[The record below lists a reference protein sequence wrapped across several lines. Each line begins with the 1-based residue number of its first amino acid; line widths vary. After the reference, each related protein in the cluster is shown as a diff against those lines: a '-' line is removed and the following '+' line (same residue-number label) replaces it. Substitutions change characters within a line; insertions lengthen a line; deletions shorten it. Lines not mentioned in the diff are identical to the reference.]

1 MTDEWWIREVT
12 MGVGLNEM
20 SLRRD
25 GLGSG
30 KRGTR
35 SEGREAREMEVDGGG
50 EEGNK
55 NRWRLDGGRWVTSGQ
70 WGERVLFHD
79 LNYMV
84 KLNVPDKGRC
94 GILLY

>member
-1 MTDEWWIREVT
+1 MNGGFVKVT

-35 SEGREAREMEVDGGG
+35 SEGRGEREMEVDGGG

-55 NRWRLDGGRWVTSGQ
+55 NR
-70 WGERVLFHD
+70 
-79 LNYMV
+79 
-84 KLNVPDKGRC
+84 
-94 GILLY
+94 